1 MQPLI
6 LLVEDELLVRDMIA
20 EELRDA
26 GYLVIECANSDEAL
40 VQLER
45 VPEIDLLFTDI
56 RMPGPIDGFALAER
70 VRSRYANLPVLYTTG
85 FYGSEPRQVSESLM
99 LRKPYRPK
107 VALRLIVDLL
117 AKRNRVAG
125 SPG

>member
-1 MQPLI
+1 ML

-45 VPEIDLLFTDI
+45 VPEIDLTI
-56 RMPGPIDGFALAER
+56 P
-70 VRSRYANLPVLYTTG
+70 RYGGHLV
-85 FYGSEPRQVSESLM
+85 
-99 LRKPYRPK
+99 
-107 VALRLIVDLL
+107 
-117 AKRNRVAG
+117 
-125 SPG
+125 